1 MTEEQATKAI
11 DDRLAE
17 LRDAPDDGGHPD
29 DAATPATDTA
39 CAVARHRAIE
49 VYRYSSSRS
58 VPPIF
63 SRLNG
68 GLIVRLPAG
77 QTTIDPD
84 GTSETFAYE
93 ETDELFECSSSDCK
107 YEAHK
112 HGPITQAETYLDGE
126 WLRCVGCS
134 NIAEH
139 RPHFEPLRFVWVC
152 AMVQIRDHE
161 PNGDGSASVDFGGA
175 GTFEGLAESLN
186 ANHGDVWDCLY
197 RYACLTRIIEGVYP
211 AGALPEEER
220 WFRLDCPDGYG
231 DPSMKAVECE
241 RPADLPPKFG
251 WAINAIGHTIDAGP
265 TEEHTLTYE
274 DALRMRDAWLV
285 MRAKRRAPR

>member
-17 LRDAPDDGGHPD
+17 LRDAPDDGWHPD
-29 DAATPATDTA
+29 GAAKPATDDA
-39 CAVARHRAIE
+39 CAVARQKAIE
-49 VYRYSSSRS
+49 AWRYSSSHD

-63 SRLNG
+63 ARRNG
-68 GLIVRLPAG
+68 GVIVVLGAG
-77 QTTIDPD
+77 QCVIDPN
-84 GTSETFAYE
+84 GTSATTAYE
-93 ETDELFECSSSDCK
+93 ETDELFECFWSNCK

-112 HGPITQAETYLDGE
+112 HGPITQAETFLGDEY
-126 WLRCVGCS
+126 RCCLGCG
-134 NIAEH
+134 H
-139 RPHFEPLRFVWVC
+139 GVDPRPVFEEFRFVWVC

-197 RYACLTRIIEGVYP
+197 RYACLTRIVEGVYP
-211 AGALPEEER
+211 AGAMPEEER
-220 WFRLDCPDGYG
+220 WFRCDCPSYYG
-231 DPSMKAVECE
+231 DENMKAVECE
-241 RPADLPPKFG
+241 RPADLPPKFV
-251 WAINAIGHTIDAGP
+251 WAIDAIGRTIDAGP

-285 MRAKRRAPR
+285 RRAKRRAPR